1 MINISFLLGAHL
13 FQNVALWKRV
23 KPPVSRLYR
32 SGRLGLGNHSI
43 VHLRPLFAT
52 QNSYKIDHHYV
63 SMLWSGK
70 NWEKKHLLNSCVS
83 RIVVLVHAQDH
94 TFLCERSV
102 PPGVWDHSMVCI
114 RSYSPVYVV
123 FVRMKSSPIA
133 REFKIQET
141 KNIAQ
146 QGKYSIYTQ
155 IWKTLFE
162 TWWQPP
168 QVGLLYNSAPR
179 HGLVMVGISDV
190 CIGHITN
197 PELLQSHSLWS
208 AYPPTGWRQWLW
220 SQTDC
225 GAAAGKRSKL
235 HRWGSISRE
244 VAQKKQFW
252 GVLFRD
258 GQNWYRSASIFGNL
272 GNLRFEFWD
281 VTDRWTLK
289 WSLLALANPAR
300 RGHLAT

>member
-1 MINISFLLGAHL
+1 MPKIILFCVKGQSVGRMRSFLG
-13 FQNVALWKRV
+13 V
-23 KPPVSRLYR
+23 
-32 SGRLGLGNHSI
+32 
-43 VHLRPLFAT
+43 
-52 QNSYKIDHHYV
+52 YKII
-63 SMLWSGK
+63 L
-70 NWEKKHLLNSCVS
+70 SCVCCFCAYE
-83 RIVVLVHAQDH
+83 IIPHC
-94 TFLCERSV
+94 T
-102 PPGVWDHSMVCI
+102 
-114 RSYSPVYVV
+114 
-123 FVRMKSSPIA
+123 
-133 REFKIQET
+133 EFKIQET

-244 VAQKKQFW
+244 VAQKKT
-252 GVLFRD
+252 VLGGARAMARID
-258 GQNWYRSASIFGNL
+258 TVQ
-272 GNLRFEFWD
+272 
-281 VTDRWTLK
+281 
-289 WSLLALANPAR
+289 LLSSGIWAI
-300 RGHLAT
+300 

>member
-1 MINISFLLGAHL
+1 
-13 FQNVALWKRV
+13 
-23 KPPVSRLYR
+23 
-32 SGRLGLGNHSI
+32 
-43 VHLRPLFAT
+43 
-52 QNSYKIDHHYV
+52 
-63 SMLWSGK
+63 ML
-70 NWEKKHLLNSCVS
+70 
-83 RIVVLVHAQDH
+83 
-94 TFLCERSV
+94 FLCV
-102 PPGVWDHSMVCI
+102 WNHPPLHGNSKF
-114 RSYSPVYVV
+114 R
-123 FVRMKSSPIA
+123 RL
-133 REFKIQET
+133 
-141 KNIAQ
+141 AQ

-252 GVLFRD
+252 GVPERWPELIPFSFYLREF
-258 GQNWYRSASIFGNL
+258 GQSNWRETLSDRTRTVLAM
-272 GNLRFEFWD
+272 EK
-281 VTDRWTLK
+281 TRWTLK
-289 WSLLALANPAR
+289 WSSLALANPAR